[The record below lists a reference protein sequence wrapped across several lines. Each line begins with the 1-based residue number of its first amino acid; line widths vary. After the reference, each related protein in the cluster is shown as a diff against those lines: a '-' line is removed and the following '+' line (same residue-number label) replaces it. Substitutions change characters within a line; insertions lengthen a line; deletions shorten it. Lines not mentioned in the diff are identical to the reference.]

1 MKKPSASKK
10 SLSTAKTKPDSLSG
24 LLTEVRQLIQSARRG
39 VATVVDTFQVM
50 TNFEIGRRIVEHEQK
65 GAKRAAY
72 GAELLKELSA
82 RLTEEFGRGF
92 SRSNLQNMRSFFL
105 LWEDRVPKICQQPI
119 GKLVEAE
126 ISQQPVAKSGTSR
139 IFQTVSEKSGGTAK
153 IRQQAIGKF
162 DANEISQQAAG
173 KLVPIKKGQ
182 SVTDQMT
189 IFQTPS
195 GKSRS
200 PFTLSWTHYLVL
212 LTIKEPDERS
222 FYEIEA
228 TNAGWSV
235 PELKRQ
241 KASCLYERL
250 ALSRDKAGIRKLAKE
265 GQVIVRPEDLLK
277 EPLVLEFL
285 GLEEKSGY
293 SENDLEQAIIDRLE
307 HFLLELGK
315 GFLFEARQKR
325 FTFDEDHYFVD
336 SCPVRYQ
343 LRQPKSETNAYLTGS
358 IFYNRLL
365 RCYVIID
372 LHPVRYPHQSRI
384 AHRTPLSHGVKLDK
398 LTHQDLGQMQ
408 IYPVRYEHALRLCPS
423 KPRRRQFLR
432 RLHQRSQAALW
443 RASRRQGA
451 IYQAA
456 AACGTRILRSV
467 SNSRGRHE
475 AREIPQNRLGQALH
489 QVASRRLSHGAGV
502 NYYDREVKLPEENP
516 TIGLLLC
523 KSAKKTVVELTLP
536 KDANIH
542 AKEYQ
547 LYLPT
552 KELLKQKLDEW
563 SAAASR

>member
-10 SLSTAKTKPDSLSG
+10 SRSPAKAKPDSLSG

-72 GAELLKELSA
+72 GDLMLSGLAEA
-82 RLTEEFGRGF
+82 LTAEFGRGY
-92 SRSNLQNMRSFFL
+92 SMTNLKLMRQFFVL
-105 LWEDRVPKICQQPI
+105 FRDRIGQTLSGESAPATIGQQAADQLTILQQPAE
-119 GKLVEAE
+119 KLIPAQV
-126 ISQQPVAKSGTSR
+126 
-139 IFQTVSEKSGGTAK
+139 
-153 IRQQAIGKF
+153 RQQATGK
-162 DANEISQQAAG
+162 
-173 KLVPIKKGQ
+173 
-182 SVTDQMT
+182 
-189 IFQTPS
+189 
-195 GKSRS
+195 S
-200 PFTLSWTHYLVL
+200 PFTLSWSHYVVL
-212 LTIKEPDERS
+212 MTIKDPDERS
-222 FYEIEA
+222 FYEIKSRQA
-228 TNAGWSV
+228 DWDV
-235 PELKRQ
+235 RELKRQ

-293 SENDLEQAIIDRLE
+293 SESDLEQAIIDRLE

-343 LRQPKSETNAYLTGS
+343 LRQPKSETSAYLTGS

-372 LHPVRYPHQSRI
+372 LHPVRY
-384 AHRTPLSHGVKLDK
+384 
-398 LTHQDLGQMQ
+398 
-408 IYPVRYEHALRLCPS
+408 EHALRLCPS

-432 RLHQRSQAALW
+432 RIHQRSETSFRRTRSGSCAVHPKPG
-443 RASRRQGA
+443 ASRTGV
-451 IYQAA
+451 
-456 AACGTRILRSV
+456 LRGLPQSGRRHKAGEV
-467 SNSRGRHE
+467 SQDG
-475 AREIPQNRLGQALH
+475 LGQTIH
-489 QVASRRLSHGAGV
+489 QIASRRLSHGVNV

-536 KDANIH
+536 KDANVH
-542 AKEYQ
+542 TKEYS